1 MEYPPTAGLLR
12 PRLGGP
18 LPQRDC
24 GGTGRVREG
33 TWAFFPISQ
42 LRVKRDSLKTI
53 QRELGG
59 HEGGLQERH
68 VVPTQPKRW

>member
-1 MEYPPTAGLLR
+1 MEYPPQQDCWDPKR
-12 PRLGGP
+12 GGP
-18 LPQRDC
+18 C
-24 GGTGRVREG
+24 HSGGTERVREG

-42 LRVKRDSLKTI
+42 LRVKRDLLKTI
-53 QRELGG
+53 QTELGG